1 MDLVEM
7 EAVITV
13 VFKTLVSQILN
24 HSEIVMSDLGTS
36 VNIVYLTYLKPF
48 LVLFSLLLPWK
59 KKSENCIFC
68 IFETSSE
75 IYNCSNRRSI
85 LLDIFYQSEIF
96 RN

>member
-13 VFKTLVSQILN
+13 VFKTLVSKILN

-36 VNIVYLTYLKPF
+36 VNIVYLAYFNKTITF

-59 KKSENCIFC
+59 KKFENCIFLH
-68 IFETSSE
+68 I
-75 IYNCSNRRSI
+75 
-85 LLDIFYQSEIF
+85 
-96 RN
+96 